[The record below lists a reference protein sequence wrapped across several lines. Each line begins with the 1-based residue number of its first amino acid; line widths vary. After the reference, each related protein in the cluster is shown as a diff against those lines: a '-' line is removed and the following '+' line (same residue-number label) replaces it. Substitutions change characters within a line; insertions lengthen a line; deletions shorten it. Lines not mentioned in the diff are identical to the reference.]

1 VASDQDQERES
12 QLLSTEID
20 PLAQAILDSVLPRD
34 AYEAVNEIPGRL
46 LDALD
51 WLPHG
56 GALYRAWAELAD
68 LFETGKT
75 PIPDAH
81 AALRQAASD
90 WLARPEDSTGASVE
104 MWLERAQT
112 LTHRLFDRDGDFWQ
126 GPR

>member
-1 VASDQDQERES
+1 MASDRDEERES

-20 PLAQAILDSVLPRD
+20 PLAQAILDSVQPWD
-34 AYEAVNEIPGRL
+34 AYEVALEIPGRL

-56 GALYRAWAELAD
+56 GALYGAWAELAD

-81 AALRQAASD
+81 DAVRQASTD
-90 WLARPEDSTGASVE
+90 WLARPEDDTGASVE
-104 MWLERAQT
+104 TWLERAQT
-112 LTHRLFDRDGDFWQ
+112 LTHRPVDRDGDFWH
-126 GPR
+126 GPK